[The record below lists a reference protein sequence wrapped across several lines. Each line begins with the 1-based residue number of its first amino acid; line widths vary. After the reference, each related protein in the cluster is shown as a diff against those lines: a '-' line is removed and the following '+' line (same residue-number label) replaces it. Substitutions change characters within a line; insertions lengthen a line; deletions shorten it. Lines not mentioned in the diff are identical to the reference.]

1 MKPPLR
7 SRGGVTSRARTREDR
22 AGDPLDGLVN
32 LFDLGIVLSVAFL
45 LAALSSLKL
54 ESAVFSSDGGKV
66 PEDTVVAKPNEDV
79 RSIKLNSGERVV
91 GRGEPVGTVYRLT
104 DGRTIIVQGKKGKGG
119 ASGTGGTTP
128 GTGSATPGTGFSTPG
143 AGSATPG
150 TGGTSTDVLPGT
162 TVPPPA
168 DQTPGQSTDDEPT
181 LGAPDTGANTV
192 P

>member
-1 MKPPLR
+1 MKPPLK
-7 SRGGVTSRARTREDR
+7 SRGGVNSRARTREDR

-45 LAALSSLKL
+45 LAALSSLEL
-54 ESAVFSSDGGKV
+54 ESAVFSSDGGRQV

-104 DGRTIIVQGKKGKGG
+104 DGRTIIVQGKNGKG
-119 ASGTGGTTP
+119 ASSGTGSTTPKTGSFTPGAGTTTP
-128 GTGSATPGTGFSTPG
+128 GTGTT
-143 AGSATPG
+143 TPG
-150 TGGTSTDVLPGT
+150 TGGTSTDNLPGQS
-162 TVPPPA
+162 VPPPA
-168 DQTPGQSTDDEPT
+168 GQTPSQSNDEPT
-181 LGAPDTGANTV
+181 LGGPDTGNTV